1 MQIEVVTA
9 KFLNGVHGYYFS
21 PNGLNLKKNDLVIVD
36 TEKGKDIARIIK
48 EKEEID
54 PHSLS
59 EPLKNVIKFADE
71 KELDL
76 YYQNQEKAKALLPE
90 IKALVKNEGLVM
102 KVISAECNYNFSRLT
117 INFTAENRV
126 DFRDLVKK
134 LADNYKVRI
143 DLRQIG
149 PRDTTR
155 ILGGYGPCGLECCCH
170 KGFGINDHISIKMA
184 KNQGL
189 SLSPNSISGL
199 CGKMLCCL
207 AYENEYYQEIVKKMP
222 KLNSIVLSSDGEGKV
237 IYNDLLHQTVSVKY
251 QTEQSSEIKEYT
263 LEEFN
268 LLKNKN
274 KN

>member
-21 PNGLNLKKNDLVIVD
+21 PNGLNLKKKDLVIVD

-90 IKALVKNEGLVM
+90 IKALVKNERLDM

-155 ILGGYGPCGLECCCH
+155 ILGGYGPCGLECFCH
-170 KGFGINDHISIKMA
+170 KCFGINDHISIKMA